1 MADTW
6 PKWIS
11 SGKHVAEAADWIRW
25 KTQNKV
31 KIVIAVGTNSVAV
44 AKPRDL
50 DPENALAI
58 LQDVQDTVARA
69 MREIHAQGVTHGSK
83 VIAPR

>member
-6 PKWIS
+6 PQWIR

-25 KTQNKV
+25 KTQERV
-31 KIVIAVGTNSVAV
+31 KIVIAIGASGVAV

-50 DPENALAI
+50 DPEDALAI
-58 LQDVQDTVARA
+58 LQDCQDTIARA
-69 MREIHAQGVTHGSK
+69 MREIHTRRVTHGVKS
-83 VIAPR
+83 IPPR